1 VTVVSDTSPLSAL
14 ARLGLLHLLPAL
26 YREIVVPASVA
37 REASHPN
44 APADLQQWI
53 GALPAGVTIIPDPT
67 PLLAEV
73 LELDPGEAAAITLA
87 HRLPGETLLLVDDRA
102 ARSVCAALQI
112 PHTGTAGLLLA
123 AANAGMIEFQEV
135 ISRLQK
141 TPFRLSES
149 VVADLVRRL
158 NQP

>member
-26 YREIVVPASVA
+26 YRDIVIPASVA

-44 APADLQQWI
+44 APVALQHWI
-53 GALPAGVTIIPDPT
+53 AALPAGVTITPDPA
-67 PLLAEV
+67 PLLVEV

-87 HRLPGETLLLVDDRA
+87 HHLPGETLLLVDDRA
-102 ARSVCAALQI
+102 ARIVCAALQI
-112 PHTGTAGLLLA
+112 PHTGTAGLLLT
-123 AANAGMIEFQEV
+123 AANAGMVDFQEV
-135 ISRLQK
+135 LSRLQK
-141 TPFRLSES
+141 TPFRLSDS
-149 VVADLVRRL
+149 VIAELMRRL